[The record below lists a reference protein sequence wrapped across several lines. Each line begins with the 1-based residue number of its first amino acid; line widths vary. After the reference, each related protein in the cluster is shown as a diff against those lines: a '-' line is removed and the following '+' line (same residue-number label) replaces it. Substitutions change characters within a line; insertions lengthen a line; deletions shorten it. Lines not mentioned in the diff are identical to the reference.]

1 MLEKLLCA
9 TDGSK
14 ASEKAVSFA
23 CDMANKVGAELTFVV
38 VDMITNEKLSGSKGW
53 SSVMLEAVDE
63 QENKELHLAEKTA
76 RDKGVKTFS
85 SASAHGDNI
94 ANAVVSFAEE
104 HGFEHIVVGSTGK
117 TGITRVLIGSVAADI
132 VAKAHC
138 PVTVVR

>member
-14 ASEKAVSFA
+14 ASNKAVSFA
-23 CDMANKVGAELTFVV
+23 CDFASTVGAELVFVV
-38 VDMITNEKLSGSKGW
+38 VDTITDDELASTKGW

-63 QENKELHLAEKTA
+63 QENKELHLAEATA
-76 RDKGVKTFS
+76 KDKGVEKYS
-85 SASAHGDNI
+85 SVTAHGKNI
-94 ANAVVSFAEE
+94 ASAVVSFAEE
-104 HGFEHIVVGSTGK
+104 HGYDHIVVGSTGK
-117 TGITRVLIGSVAADI
+117 TGISRVLLGSVASDI